1 MNVAYLINVYPR
13 PNQTFIWR
21 EMAALEAGGITVH
34 RFALRPCD
42 EALDGIGL
50 GETRRTRYVLGG
62 GKIGILISGL
72 KTILLRPGRA
82 LAAMRVA
89 WRCGRRSQRGL
100 IRHLLYWAEACV
112 LTAWMKDCG
121 AEHAHA
127 HYGTN
132 TAAILMLCR
141 TLGGPTYSFTAHG
154 PEEFDSPIALSLGEK
169 IEHAAFVV
177 AVCNYGRSQLYRWCP
192 RDQWHK
198 VQIVRCGVDELF
210 LSGPRQPV
218 PAAPR
223 LLSVGRLSEQKGQLL
238 LVEAAA
244 LLHDRGIEFELVLV
258 GDGELRGPIEAL
270 IQSRRLGA
278 SVKLAGWKSGAEI
291 RGLMLESRA
300 LVMPSFAEGLPVVVM
315 ESLALGRPVLSTYVA
330 GIPELVESGVS
341 GVLVP
346 ASDVKAL
353 ADAMAGLLAAGNE
366 ELERLGENGRQ
377 RVRTN
382 HDASTEA
389 ARLAGL
395 FRRVVTHGLA
405 AAGEPA
411 KQGSAPVA
419 SAESATAI

>member
-1 MNVAYLINVYPR
+1 MNIAYLINVYPR

-21 EMAALEAGGITVH
+21 EMAALEAGGINVH

-50 GETRRTRYVLGG
+50 GETRRTRYVLGEG
-62 GKIGILISGL
+62 RVGIFAAVLR
-72 KTILLRPGRA
+72 TVFLRPVRSLVA
-82 LAAMRVA
+82 LGTA

-100 IRHLLYWAEACV
+100 IRHFIYWVEACV
-112 LTAWMKDCG
+112 LVQWMKQCE

-141 TLGGPTYSFTAHG
+141 VLGGPTYSFTAHG
-154 PEEFDSPIALSLGEK
+154 PEEFDSPIDLSLGEK
-169 IEHAAFVV
+169 IKHAAFVV

-192 RDQWHK
+192 REQWHK

-210 LSGPRQPV
+210 LSGSRQPV
-218 PAAPR
+218 PSAPR

-244 LLHDRGIEFELVLV
+244 LLKDRGIEFELVLV

-270 IQSRRLGA
+270 IQSRQLGA

-330 GIPELVESGVS
+330 GIPELVENGVS

-346 ASDVKAL
+346 ASDVKSL
-353 ADAMAGLLAAGNE
+353 ADAMAGLLTATQE
-366 ELERLGENGRQ
+366 ELRRLGENGRQ
-377 RVRTN
+377 RVRTD

-395 FRRVVTHGLA
+395 FRRTVAHGLA

-411 KQGSAPVA
+411 TQSSEPAAPAQSA
-419 SAESATAI
+419 SAV